1 MIKSGQDFQEFSDI
15 KVIFNGDGT
24 TTVTRKQV
32 LMDVEKYNDVGF
44 TENMKILNLIEEFEE
59 SEERLRSEDL
69 AYFEIEKSV
78 KKDNPQLLTFSDESF
93 RTRENAISNL
103 IADIVLTEPDN
114 EVTEVVLINGGN
126 FRNSANWSGFVTTK
140 QLYTLLPID
149 DQFVQLKVRGSV
161 IR

>member
-1 MIKSGQDFQEFSDI
+1 
-15 KVIFNGDGT
+15 
-24 TTVTRKQV
+24 
-32 LMDVEKYNDVGF
+32 MDVKNYDKFPANP
-44 TENMKILNLIEEFEE
+44 KISDLIRKIEEED
-59 SEERLRSEDL
+59 ERLQSKDL
-69 AYFEIEKSV
+69 AYFGIKESEKE
-78 KKDNPQLLTFSDESF
+78 KDPQLLTFSDESF

-114 EVTEVVLINGGN
+114 EVTDVVLINGGN
-126 FRNSANWSGFVTTK
+126 FRNRGNWSGFVTTK

>member
-1 MIKSGQDFQEFSDI
+1 ME
-15 KVIFNGDGT
+15 
-24 TTVTRKQV
+24 
-32 LMDVEKYNDVGF
+32 
-44 TENMKILNLIEEFEE
+44 
-59 SEERLRSEDL
+59 L
-69 AYFEIEKSV
+69 AYFGIDKSV
-78 KKDNPQLLTFSDESF
+78 EEKDRELYLTFSDESF

-126 FRNSANWSGFVTTK
+126 FRNSGNWSGFVTTK

>member
-1 MIKSGQDFQEFSDI
+1 M
-15 KVIFNGDGT
+15 
-24 TTVTRKQV
+24 
-32 LMDVEKYNDVGF
+32 
-44 TENMKILNLIEEFEE
+44 
-59 SEERLRSEDL
+59 RSEAL
-69 AYFEIEKSV
+69 AYFGIDKSV
-78 KKDNPQLLTFSDESF
+78 EEKDRKLHLTFSDESF

-126 FRNSANWSGFVTTK
+126 FRNSDDWSGFVTTK

>member
-1 MIKSGQDFQEFSDI
+1 MQSK
-15 KVIFNGDGT
+15 
-24 TTVTRKQV
+24 
-32 LMDVEKYNDVGF
+32 
-44 TENMKILNLIEEFEE
+44 
-59 SEERLRSEDL
+59 DL
-69 AYFEIEKSV
+69 AFFGIKESV
-78 KKDNPQLLTFSDESF
+78 KKYNPQLLTFNDESH

-114 EVTEVVLINGGN
+114 EVTDVVLINGGN
-126 FRNSANWSGFVTTK
+126 FRNNGNWSDFVTTK

>member
-1 MIKSGQDFQEFSDI
+1 M
-15 KVIFNGDGT
+15 
-24 TTVTRKQV
+24 
-32 LMDVEKYNDVGF
+32 
-44 TENMKILNLIEEFEE
+44 
-59 SEERLRSEDL
+59 RSEDL

>member
-1 MIKSGQDFQEFSDI
+1 MDVKNYEKDFPPNPKILDLIKSFEI
-15 KVIFNGDGT
+15 KE
-24 TTVTRKQV
+24 
-32 LMDVEKYNDVGF
+32 EKLRD
-44 TENMKILNLIEEFEE
+44 EE
-59 SEERLRSEDL
+59 L
-69 AYFEIEKSV
+69 AYFEIEESV
-78 KKDNPQLLTFSDESF
+78 KYDNPKLLTFSDESF

-114 EVTEVVLINGGN
+114 EVTDVVLINGGN
-126 FRNSANWSGFVTTK
+126 FRNSDDWSGFVTTK